1 MMWKEKYKIGVELI
15 DQQHEELF
23 RRVSDFIGTVRSENP
38 WDTKLSKIKE
48 TLEFMNDYVITHF
61 RDEEEYQAKIN
72 YPGLEK
78 HKKIHDDFKAEVV
91 EFVRLFEETGF
102 DEDLVQRFSGKLLAW
117 LINHVAG
124 IDQKIGEFARK
135 QEVPHHES

>member
-72 YPGLEK
+72 YPGLENI
-78 HKKIHDDFKAEVV
+78 KIHDDFKAEVV

-102 DEDLVQRFSGKLLAW
+102 DEDLVQRFSGKL
-117 LINHVAG
+117 
-124 IDQKIGEFARK
+124 
-135 QEVPHHES
+135 

>member
-15 DQQHEELF
+15 DRQHEELF

-38 WDTKLSKIKE
+38 WETKLFKVKE
-48 TLEFMNDYVITHF
+48 TLEFMKDYVITHF
-61 RDEEEYQAKIN
+61 RDEEAYQAEIN

-78 HKKIHDDFKAEVV
+78 HKKIHDDFKAEVA

-124 IDQKIGEFARK
+124 IDQKIGDYARE
-135 QEVPHHES
+135 QGVRQ